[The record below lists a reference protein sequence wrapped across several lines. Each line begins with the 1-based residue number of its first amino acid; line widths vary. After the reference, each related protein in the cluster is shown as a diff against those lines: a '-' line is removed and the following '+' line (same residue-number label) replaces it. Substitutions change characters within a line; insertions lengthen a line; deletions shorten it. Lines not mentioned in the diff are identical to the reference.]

1 MPVWNK
7 SGAATMSAAPDP
19 ELFWHFVT
27 DGGGFAGALLT
38 RRECQI
44 SGVFFPEIKQ
54 YDTGECQRISTRLG
68 TCFVSG

>member
-1 MPVWNK
+1 
-7 SGAATMSAAPDP
+7 MSAAPDP

-54 YDTGECQRISTRLG
+54 YDTGECQRIKHQARHMLRQWIAR
-68 TCFVSG
+68 VAKHQPP